1 MEEHKGGLMRI
12 HELFRHLVLA
22 ALLAVPNGQG
32 ITKAAT
38 QPIAISSGVTKTDD
52 KSRTV
57 YITRTGKKYHS
68 ANCRYL
74 NRSKIPIKLSD
85 AIRAGL
91 SACSVCGGG

>member
-1 MEEHKGGLMRI
+1 MEGHTGGLMRI

-22 ALLAVPNGQG
+22 ALLAVPYGQG
-32 ITKAAT
+32 ITRGTA
-38 QPIAISSGVTKTDD
+38 QPIVVSAQATKPDD

-74 NRSKIPIKLSD
+74 NRSKIPTKLSD